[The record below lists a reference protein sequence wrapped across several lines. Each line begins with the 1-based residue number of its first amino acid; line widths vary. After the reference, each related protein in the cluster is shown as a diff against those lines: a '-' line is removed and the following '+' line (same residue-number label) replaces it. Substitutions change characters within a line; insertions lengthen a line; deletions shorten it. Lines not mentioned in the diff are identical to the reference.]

1 MKTLGLDVG
10 SKTIG
15 VAISDA
21 FGWTAQGIKTIYWNE
36 NVIDSANSELK
47 DLIAEHDVSTI
58 VVGLPKNMDG
68 SIGERGKISENY
80 AAYLTETF
88 GIKTELWDERLS
100 TMAAERTLLEA
111 DMSRN
116 KRQKVIYK
124 VAAVMI
130 LQSYLDRIQTS
141 RGD

>member
-1 MKTLGLDVG
+1 
-10 SKTIG
+10 IG

-116 KRQKVIYK
+116 KRKKVIDKVQYK
-124 VAAVMI
+124 KRSGYVSIIKNGSEANNI
-130 LQSYLDRIQTS
+130 RS
-141 RGD
+141 